1 MTDNDVTSGNDEP
14 EYGTNPTE
22 YEMKR
27 PELGPRQGFAPP
39 LEYDPRTEYSS
50 GRPPAIENTLA
61 GWPLDTPGP
70 ALPDA
75 TTFATEPPADL
86 GIDALLGPATDADPA
101 QEPAEPAQEV
111 AGSAQQFA
119 GPAGE
124 VAGSAREI
132 AGSAQEIAG
141 SAQTVAGSAQDVG
154 GPAGEVAGSA
164 RDVGG
169 PAQVLAGQAEDFA
182 KQVAGQAEDFA
193 ESSREMPEPAQDMP
207 EQAQQLAGSAQAFG
221 TVPAA
226 EPGISRPFGGQD
238 PIITPVGSGPGPK
251 GPGQQVPPS
260 ADDGP
265 ALQAALHPKWRR
277 LYHLSM
283 DSRMRIWRRRAL
295 ITVLA
300 GVVFSIIFTW
310 RLGLTIAVIV
320 AIADTVYRSR
330 TMASIPPG
338 IKLSRAQ
345 RRTQRQLTRLE
356 RAGYRSLHSR
366 RIPSSED
373 SIDHLVV
380 GPSGMYAIDSEKWDR
395 RLPIRTRNA
404 RQLWH
409 GPHSKKDR
417 LEHAHWEAKQ
427 AGELISA
434 AVGTQVTVRPAMAV
448 YGPKVPWE
456 IATIRDVDVFRGSR
470 LRRYFRKRS
479 RASTLPPLAEEEVE
493 RIHRAAM
500 VALPLADG
508 SGS

>member
-1 MTDNDVTSGNDEP
+1 MADSDVTSRNDEP

-39 LEYDPRTEYSS
+39 LEYDPRADYSS
-50 GRPPAIENTLA
+50 GRQPAIENTLA

-86 GIDALLGPATDADPA
+86 GIDALLGPATDADPTA
-101 QEPAEPAQEV
+101 TPEPAQEI
-111 AGSAQQFA
+111 AGQALPLAGQAGEVA

-124 VAGSAREI
+124 VAGSGQKIGGSAQDVGGSARDVG
-132 AGSAQEIAG
+132 GSAQEIAG
-141 SAQTVAGSAQDVG
+141 SAQDVAGPTQEFTG
-154 GPAGEVAGSA
+154 QAG
-164 RDVGG
+164 R
-169 PAQVLAGQAEDFA
+169 AEDFA
-182 KQVAGQAEDFA
+182 GPAQ
-193 ESSREMPEPAQDMP
+193 EMPTQEQEMP
-207 EQAQQLAGSAQAFG
+207 EQAQPLAGSAQAFG
-221 TVPAA
+221 AAPAAEPAA
-226 EPGISRPFGGQD
+226 EPGVSRPFPGQD
-238 PIITPVGSGPGPK
+238 PIITPVGSGPGLK

-260 ADDGP
+260 ADEGP
-265 ALQAALHPKWRR
+265 ELLAALHPKWRR

-295 ITVLA
+295 ITALA

-427 AGELISA
+427 AGELISV
-434 AVGTQVTVRPAMAV
+434 AVGTLVTVRPAMAV